1 MNTPLNP
8 AAALVQPLS
17 KSAADRNF
25 ADSTPGPGKGATPE
39 VGGTWGKGIF
49 TITTDPAQGGIVLQG
64 RDILTQQAVPA
75 LHIQDWEGLFPS
87 LQQPENEA
95 FLKLVVGV
103 MTPMAGKTVGDF
115 TRWAMERNPN
125 HGTLIT
131 PIETPKTSVT
141 IPWGGNTFELH
152 GPDTGGKYTLMGTER
167 GSRRVDAQISFSNP
181 EELVNIPENNYLTI
195 LINGNGTTY
204 RTGDNRA
211 VESRRNFIDLLK
223 RRIAQQGTSGESGD
237 VLNEGLDTGK
247 FYYVGQQAGQRYVRV
262 ATGSLLKEGA
272 ETVGR
277 MSGKAVKRPGNLHEI
292 LVLTGA
298 QVLAEGIELR

>member
-49 TITTDPAQGGIVLQG
+49 TITTDPADGGIVLQG

-75 LHIQDWEGLFPS
+75 LHIQDWEGLFPA

-115 TRWAMERNPN
+115 TRWAMERNPTQEAPISLTE
-125 HGTLIT
+125 GQQKLT
-131 PIETPKTSVT
+131 PQVATP
-141 IPWGGNTFELH
+141 
-152 GPDTGGKYTLMGTER
+152 
-167 GSRRVDAQISFSNP
+167 
-181 EELVNIPENNYLTI
+181 
-195 LINGNGTTY
+195 
-204 RTGDNRA
+204 
-211 VESRRNFIDLLK
+211 
-223 RRIAQQGTSGESGD
+223 
-237 VLNEGLDTGK
+237 LNEGLAADK
-247 FYYVGQQAGQRYVRV
+247 FYYVAQQAGQRYVRV
-262 ATGSLLKEGA
+262 ATGFLLKEGA